1 MKTFPQAI
9 FLTTA
14 LVTIPVGAASAQV
27 TPPYNP
33 SASANGSAANGDLL
47 NNRDLLNGGVTPPFN
62 PSGGTQAGLQQ
73 QAQSGANL
81 GGIGSDIQQATG
93 AVQEAGGIFNDIANI
108 GDRIG
113 NIGGQINN
121 SLGRLFSQFNLN
133 ALMGLLGINLN
144 PTFESVAGGLEGNG
158 GLDIG
163 AKPDKPGGGLDIG
176 AKPDKPGGAEAGRG
190 GSLTSRGA
198 LMLPNIDQA
207 RAAIANGR
215 TSATEEML
223 GAKTGGQGS
232 VVIKQDLESLLMT
245 STTREVGEATTLSAQ
260 GQEQLR
266 ANAEAANQALTT
278 SGQLAQDSANQD
290 VSQNILRNLSG
301 QMQAQQQTGT
311 LLAIDAQMRARDD
324 SLRNILA
331 ANTLDEIQGENVAE
345 RRMDASAYS
354 AAITQGSQFMLPG
367 FNAEGT
373 GRNRTARRGL
383 RP

>member
-1 MKTFPQAI
+1 MRTLTQAI
-9 FLTTA
+9 FLATA
-14 LVTIPVGAASAQV
+14 LMAIPLGEANAQV
-27 TPPYNP
+27 TPPFNP
-33 SASANGSAANGDLL
+33 GASANGSAANGDLL

-62 PSGGTQAGLQQ
+62 PAGGTQAGLQQ
-73 QAQSGANL
+73 QAQTGANL
-81 GGIGSDIQQATG
+81 GGIGADVQQATG

-113 NIGGQINN
+113 NIGGQISN

-133 ALMGLLGINLN
+133 ALLGVLGINLN

-176 AKPDKPGGAEAGRG
+176 AKPDKPGGAEAGEG
-190 GSLTSRGA
+190 GSLVSRGA
-198 LMLPNIDQA
+198 LMLPDIDQA
-207 RAAIANGR
+207 RSAIANGK
-215 TSATEEML
+215 TSTTEEFL

-260 GQEQLR
+260 GQQQLR

-278 SGQLAQDSANQD
+278 SGQLAEDSVNQD

-301 QMQAQQQTGT
+301 QMQASQQTGT

-324 SLRNILA
+324 SLRNILM
-331 ANTLDEIQGENVAE
+331 ANTLDEIQGENIAE

-354 AAITQGSQFMLPG
+354 AAITQGSQFTLPG
-367 FNAEGT
+367 FNPEGT